1 MTLQGAQLNTLQAV
15 ANIQSSAFIDSV
27 EDMQLVE
34 ALGLDVNIVRGLLNN
49 LAAAGYIHL
58 EKFET
63 LAGMSY
69 LASLTSLGHTTLARI

>member
-1 MTLQGAQLNTLQAV
+1 MTLQGAQLNTLQAI
-15 ANIQSSAFIDSV
+15 ANIQHSTSIDSV

-34 ALGLDVNIVRGLLNN
+34 MLGLDISIVRSILNN
-49 LAAAGYIHL
+49 LAESGYIRL

-69 LASLTSLGHTTLARI
+69 LASLTSSGQDTLA

>member
-1 MTLQGAQLNTLQAV
+1 MTLQGAQLNMLQAI
-15 ANIQSSAFIDSV
+15 ANIQRETSIDSV

-34 ALGLDVNIVRGLLNN
+34 TLGLDISLVRSILNN
-49 LAAAGYIHL
+49 LAETGYIRL

-69 LASLTSLGHTTLARI
+69 LASLTSLGQDRLA

>member
-1 MTLQGAQLNTLQAV
+1 MTLQGAQLNMLQAI
-15 ANIQSSAFIDSV
+15 ANIQRSTSIDSV

-34 ALGLDVNIVRGLLNN
+34 TLGLDISLVRNILNN
-49 LAAAGYIHL
+49 LAKTGYIRL

-69 LASLTSLGHTTLARI
+69 LASITSLGQDSLA